1 MHLVILVVFQ
11 VAGVLAALSG
21 SFMSF
26 APSGLALCAVQ
37 KHPDV
42 FVAYPGNIVH
52 YVPRD
57 SLSYRLLAS

>member
-1 MHLVILVVFQ
+1 MYLVILVVFQ
-11 VAGVLAALSG
+11 VAGVLAALSD

-26 APSGLALCAVQ
+26 ASSGLALCVVQ

-42 FVAYPGNIVH
+42 FVAYLGNIVH

-57 SLSYRLLAS
+57 SLSYRFLAS